1 MNASHIKQYTNSDR
15 APRIVPL
22 GADQRLLLLQKLQ
35 GHLDIKVLFE
45 VYARELE
52 KQIDIGRIIWEHDD
66 ISNII
71 RRGAQH
77 TFRQTFSIK
86 FNKQPLGVLQYSTP
100 YKLDPDE
107 ISLLHTYHKLLAGP
121 LNNAVEYTRV
131 KNMALLDGLTGLHNR
146 TSFEQDL
153 QHAVAVCERENIGL
167 VMVMFDMDNFKQVND
182 TYGHLDGDKVLRR
195 FSLLVKEAVRG
206 SDRCYRLGGDE
217 FAVILQPAS
226 KSSVKHVTSRVKSL
240 VSQDHLLS
248 SHQISASVG
257 FSVYRQGDNNLSL
270 YERADQ
276 SMYRQKR
283 AR

>member
-1 MNASHIKQYTNSDR
+1 MTASHLKQFTHSGI
-15 APRIVPL
+15 APRKVPL

-45 VYARELE
+45 VYAREVE
-52 KQIDIGRIIWEHDD
+52 KQIDIGRIIWEHDE

-71 RRGAQH
+71 RRGEQH
-77 TFRQTFSIK
+77 TFRQTFAIK

-121 LNNAVEYTRV
+121 LTNAVEYTRV

-153 QHAVAVCERENIGL
+153 QHAVAVCERQNIGL
-167 VMVMFDMDNFKQVND
+167 VMMMFDMDNFKQVND
-182 TYGHLDGDKVLRR
+182 NYGHLDGDKVLRR

-217 FAVILQPAS
+217 FAVLLQPAGDDS
-226 KSSVKHVTSRVKSL
+226 VANVTHRVKHL
-240 VSQDHLLS
+240 VANDRLLS
-248 SHQISASVG
+248 AHDISASVG
-257 FSVYRQGDNNLSL
+257 YAQYRKGDNSVSL
-270 YERADQ
+270 YERSDQ